1 MESRGED
8 GGVRRIVCFGELK
21 GDTDL
26 DNLLLLIGDLENLG
40 FSGLGIESSIREGLS
55 SSSPPSATATST
67 SSPNCR

>member
-21 GDTDL
+21 GDTDT
-26 DNLLLLIGDLENLG
+26 LLLLIGDLENLG
-40 FSGLGIESSIREGLS
+40 FSGLGIESSIRRGL

>member
-8 GGVRRIVCFGELK
+8 GGVRRIVCFGELN
-21 GDTDL
+21 GDTDI
-26 DNLLLLIGDLENLG
+26 LLLLMMGDLENLG

-55 SSSPPSATATST
+55 SSSPPSATATSM

>member
-21 GDTDL
+21 GDTDT
-26 DNLLLLIGDLENLG
+26 LLLLIGDLENLG

-55 SSSPPSATATST
+55 SSSPPSATATSM